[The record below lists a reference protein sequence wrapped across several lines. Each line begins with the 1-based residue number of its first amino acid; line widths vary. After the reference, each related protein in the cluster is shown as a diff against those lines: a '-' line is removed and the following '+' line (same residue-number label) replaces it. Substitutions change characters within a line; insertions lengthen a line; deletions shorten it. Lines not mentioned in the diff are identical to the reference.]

1 MRIFPNDLLHSLDFQ
16 EVIEDI
22 QARCSTLEAYEAI
35 AAIQPFSETH
45 SIEALLQETDECLQ
59 LFLRELPMP
68 ALSFELEKSTL
79 GLLKTTNA
87 TLDAEQ
93 FFELISLC
101 DAYNNI
107 YRYLKEQRLEAVSL
121 FSIIEEDPTLP
132 QINKSIELVFDNHK
146 EVRSSASPELSRI
159 RSELQKKRTAAD
171 RIFYRTRQKLASQGL
186 LGDIDESVYDNRRVL
201 AVQAAYKSQ
210 VHGIFHGSSNKHSLY
225 YLEPSQCIEINNDIA
240 HLIDEERREIRRILQ
255 QLTREIAQYQPQ
267 LVRFRLHLI
276 RIDQIRA
283 KALYAFR
290 FDAIV
295 PAINTEGNTR
305 LINARNPVLLL
316 HNSRKGKETIPCS
329 LDLQPQQRLLIISGP
344 NAGGKSI
351 SLKTV
356 GLIQAMLQSGI
367 PVPLDPG
374 SEVALVKQ
382 LLGDIGDSQSIEN
395 ELSTYSS
402 RLEKMKVFLERANK
416 DALLLIDEFGSGTDP
431 DLGSALAEEVLERLH
446 SMEVRGVITTHYN
459 RIKSLASTLEGAFN
473 GNMAFDQVHFRPEYR
488 LETGTP
494 GSSYTFEVARR
505 AGIEEGLIRSA
516 KGRLEKDKVRLDGLL
531 SGVQREKQ
539 ILTQRRKQL
548 TDELQALRQLKADQQ
563 QKINK
568 LEDKVKKQGD
578 VNELQSQHLMWGKRF
593 SKFIQ
598 EWGKAKSKKA
608 KKELTDR
615 LVSFLTEQTGQ
626 AKRQNEKES
635 LREKRREEERMKRLM
650 AIPIVPGDE
659 VRMMGTRQKGKVLSV
674 KGQRYQ
680 VQFGNLMS
688 TLDRDKIIKTETEQ
702 KLSIK
707 KDTKSDG
714 NKNQEQK
721 N

>member
-1 MRIFPNDLLHSLDFQ
+1 
-16 EVIEDI
+16 
-22 QARCSTLEAYEAI
+22 
-35 AAIQPFSETH
+35 
-45 SIEALLQETDECLQ
+45 
-59 LFLRELPMP
+59 
-68 ALSFELEKSTL
+68 
-79 GLLKTTNA
+79 
-87 TLDAEQ
+87 
-93 FFELISLC
+93 
-101 DAYNNI
+101 
-107 YRYLKEQRLEAVSL
+107 
-121 FSIIEEDPTLP
+121 
-132 QINKSIELVFDNHK
+132 
-146 EVRSSASPELSRI
+146 
-159 RSELQKKRTAAD
+159 
-171 RIFYRTRQKLASQGL
+171 
-186 LGDIDESVYDNRRVL
+186 
-201 AVQAAYKSQ
+201 
-210 VHGIFHGSSNKHSLY
+210 
-225 YLEPSQCIEINNDIA
+225 
-240 HLIDEERREIRRILQ
+240 
-255 QLTREIAQYQPQ
+255 
-267 LVRFRLHLI
+267 
-276 RIDQIRA
+276 
-283 KALYAFR
+283 
-290 FDAIV
+290 
-295 PAINTEGNTR
+295 
-305 LINARNPVLLL
+305 
-316 HNSRKGKETIPCS
+316 
-329 LDLQPQQRLLIISGP
+329 
-344 NAGGKSI
+344 
-351 SLKTV
+351 
-356 GLIQAMLQSGI
+356 
-367 PVPLDPG
+367 
-374 SEVALVKQ
+374 
-382 LLGDIGDSQSIEN
+382 
-395 ELSTYSS
+395 
-402 RLEKMKVFLERANK
+402 
-416 DALLLIDEFGSGTDP
+416 
-431 DLGSALAEEVLERLH
+431 
-446 SMEVRGVITTHYN
+446 
-459 RIKSLASTLEGAFN
+459 
-473 GNMAFDQVHFRPEYR
+473 MAFDQVHFRPEYR

>member
-1 MRIFPNDLLHSLDFQ
+1 
-16 EVIEDI
+16 
-22 QARCSTLEAYEAI
+22 
-35 AAIQPFSETH
+35 
-45 SIEALLQETDECLQ
+45 
-59 LFLRELPMP
+59 
-68 ALSFELEKSTL
+68 
-79 GLLKTTNA
+79 
-87 TLDAEQ
+87 
-93 FFELISLC
+93 
-101 DAYNNI
+101 
-107 YRYLKEQRLEAVSL
+107 
-121 FSIIEEDPTLP
+121 
-132 QINKSIELVFDNHK
+132 
-146 EVRSSASPELSRI
+146 
-159 RSELQKKRTAAD
+159 
-171 RIFYRTRQKLASQGL
+171 
-186 LGDIDESVYDNRRVL
+186 
-201 AVQAAYKSQ
+201 
-210 VHGIFHGSSNKHSLY
+210 
-225 YLEPSQCIEINNDIA
+225 
-240 HLIDEERREIRRILQ
+240 
-255 QLTREIAQYQPQ
+255 
-267 LVRFRLHLI
+267 
-276 RIDQIRA
+276 
-283 KALYAFR
+283 
-290 FDAIV
+290 
-295 PAINTEGNTR
+295 
-305 LINARNPVLLL
+305 
-316 HNSRKGKETIPCS
+316 
-329 LDLQPQQRLLIISGP
+329 
-344 NAGGKSI
+344 
-351 SLKTV
+351 
-356 GLIQAMLQSGI
+356 
-367 PVPLDPG
+367 
-374 SEVALVKQ
+374 
-382 LLGDIGDSQSIEN
+382 
-395 ELSTYSS
+395 
-402 RLEKMKVFLERANK
+402 MKVFLERANK